1 MCHNVNF
8 KRGGS
13 YIDSPNWIKKKKATI
28 NPKNEDNK
36 CFQYTATIA
45 WNFEK
50 SESHPEWFSNTIP
63 FINKYNWQ
71 EINYPSKIDDWKRSE
86 KNNYTIALNT
96 LYSKEKEICPA
107 HISNHNSTRERQII
121 LLMILNE
128 EKEGWYH
135 LAVENLSALLR
146 GLTSKHHGDFYCL
159 NCFHYFRAENLS
171 LTKKYVKIKNSVE
184 LLCLQKRLKY

>member
-1 MCHNVNF
+1 
-8 KRGGS
+8 
-13 YIDSPNWIKKKKATI
+13 
-28 NPKNEDNK
+28 
-36 CFQYTATIA
+36 
-45 WNFEK
+45 
-50 SESHPEWFSNTIP
+50 
-63 FINKYNWQ
+63 
-71 EINYPSKIDDWKRSE
+71 
-86 KNNYTIALNT
+86 
-96 LYSKEKEICPA
+96 
-107 HISNHNSTRERQII
+107 
-121 LLMILNE
+121 MILNE